1 MIEAVELSN
10 SALQGL
16 VLGVLAAF
24 LFKIASNIIKF
35 LFAIQF
41 ILLKWLE
48 TRGIVIV
55 DWHRLTFGLLEE
67 TNLVQQA
74 DSMLNAL
81 LETGSFGLAALAGFY
96 LTRRFTK

>member
-1 MIEAVELSN
+1 
-10 SALQGL
+10 
-16 VLGVLAAF
+16 
-24 LFKIASNIIKF
+24 
-35 LFAIQF
+35 
-41 ILLKWLE
+41 
-48 TRGIVIV
+48 
-55 DWHRLTFGLLEE
+55 LEE